1 MSENFK
7 EFKERVL
14 NSLVGKIGSLLDE
27 KKRELSRTYFMSE
40 EELSEIK
47 KDTLSDYIKSAD
59 DDRVLHTAH
68 YMKQDD
74 ESEESKKHFK
84 KIKER
89 GKGISQAV
97 DRLAKGAYEEDDE
110 DDEVEKYGKRK

>member
-40 EELSEIK
+40 EELSE
-47 KDTLSDYIKSAD
+47 
-59 DDRVLHTAH
+59 
-68 YMKQDD
+68 M
-74 ESEESKKHFK
+74 E
-84 KIKER
+84 KENEFY
-89 GKGISQAV
+89 
-97 DRLAKGAYEEDDE
+97 LF
-110 DDEVEKYGKRK
+110 